1 MSLIKYKPPIIIF
14 IYFCLVITVFTI
26 NLMIMKKIIS
36 VLGVFLALTMLIS
49 CRPTSD
55 DAIKYNDLLV
65 AQQTKVF
72 EKESALIDA
81 LQKNANDK
89 IDPLYKDLLAQIDKA
104 KDTLEKIGK
113 FDGKT
118 DMKDAVAKVLATYKA
133 VATSEYPEMIRISK
147 MPDSLYSQ
155 DDDNKRMDLSKKIDD
170 ELDKSVNDFL
180 EVQKAFSVKYK
191 FELSVAEKDKK

>member
-1 MSLIKYKPPIIIF
+1 M
-14 IYFCLVITVFTI
+14 
-26 NLMIMKKIIS
+26 
-36 VLGVFLALTMLIS
+36 TMLIS
-49 CRPTSD
+49 CGPTSD

-65 AQQTKVF
+65 GQQTKVF

-89 IDPLYKDLLAQIDKA
+89 IDPLYKELLAQIDKA
-104 KDTLEKIGK
+104 SDTLEKIGK

-118 DMKDAVAKVLATYKA
+118 DMKDAVAKVLATYKT
-133 VATSEYPEMIRISK
+133 VATNEYPEMIRISK

-191 FELSVAEKDKK
+191 FELSVAEKEKK